1 MECMANPTT
10 PVLLRLA
17 RNMCSTIINL
27 QIGSDALQKDAFE
40 LMRLLGGYEASILA
54 PPGYS
59 CGCGSGAIRLRDGE
73 PLCFT
78 CWMTGREFPR
88 NARLNLQ
95 HLRRTA

>member
-27 QIGSDALQKDAFE
+27 QIGPDALQEDAFE

-59 CGCGSGAIRLRDGE
+59 CRCGSGAMRLRNGE
-73 PLCFT
+73 QLCFT